1 MQNRNNLR
9 RKASHRNG
17 YIGKTDNDAMK
28 HATMKHGMIPLAAV
42 LALATFASPEIVRAQ
57 TLALSPESSSIFID
71 GTSNRSD
78 WTVRANEMTGA
89 AWMGDAMAPDSLAI
103 TVAAGQIKG
112 DKGTIMNR
120 KIIDA
125 LKSREHPEIVYRL
138 TGAAVSE
145 ADAGT
150 LLTEGQLTIAGVT
163 NDIEMEVTAEK
174 LEDGSMR
181 YMGVAPILFREYGMR
196 PPSALAGALR
206 TGNEV
211 TVHFDVIFAS
221 GE

>member
-1 MQNRNNLR
+1 
-9 RKASHRNG
+9 
-17 YIGKTDNDAMK
+17 MK
-28 HATMKHGMIPLAAV
+28 HATTKHGMIWVVAL
-42 LALATFASPEIVRAQ
+42 LALAAFAPPETARAQ
-57 TLALSPESSSIFID
+57 TLALSSESSLWID

-78 WTVRANEMTGA
+78 WTVRAHEITGVVR
-89 AWMGDAMAPDSLAI
+89 MGDAMAPDSLAL
-103 TVAAGQIKG
+103 TVASGQIKG

-120 KIIDA
+120 KITGA

-138 TGAAVSE
+138 TGVSVSE
-145 ADAGT
+145 ADAGL

-163 NDIEMEVTAEK
+163 KLIEMEVSAEQ
-174 LEDGSMR
+174 LEDGSVR
-181 YMGVAPILFREYGMR
+181 YMGMAPILFTDYGMR

-211 TVHFDVIFAS
+211 TVHFDVTFAA

>member
-1 MQNRNNLR
+1 M
-9 RKASHRNG
+9 
-17 YIGKTDNDAMK
+17 
-28 HATMKHGMIPLAAV
+28 
-42 LALATFASPEIVRAQ
+42 LALAIFALPRAAQAQ
-57 TLALSPESSSIFID
+57 TMALSAESSIWID

-78 WTVRANEMTGA
+78 WTVRANEITGA
-89 AWMGDAMAPDSLAI
+89 VRAGEATAPDSLAI
-103 TVAAGQIKG
+103 TVASGEIKG

-120 KIIDA
+120 KIIGA

-163 NDIEMEVTAEK
+163 KTVEMEVTAEQ
-174 LEDGSMR
+174 LEGGAVR
-181 YMGVAPILFREYGMR
+181 YMGMTPILFTDYGMR

-211 TVHFDVIFAS
+211 TVHFDVTFAP